1 MGSLLEVYEKKP
13 DDFMP
18 KAEIAAICIE
28 SEGRLLLLKRGLNQP
43 EGGTWCLPAGKL
55 EMGETPIEAAIRELI
70 EETDI
75 TLDRS
80 DLESFGKLY
89 IRKSHISYICYLFRA
104 KLKQMPKVQLSFE
117 HTAFQWVTP
126 LEREKLP
133 LILGSKELLALYD
146 HSNR

>member
-1 MGSLLEVYEKKP
+1 
-13 DDFMP
+13 
-18 KAEIAAICIE
+18 
-28 SEGRLLLLKRGLNQP
+28 
-43 EGGTWCLPAGKL
+43 
-55 EMGETPIEAAIRELI
+55 MGETPIEAAIRELI

-89 IRKSHISYICYLFRA
+89 IRKSHISYICHLFRA